1 MTYICVTIAFT
12 IISST
17 VTATNVAISPD
28 ITTYRSNKMTF
39 DVAVASSPVTLLV
52 ILQLLV

>member
-1 MTYICVTIAFT
+1 MTYICVTIVFT

-17 VTATNVAISPD
+17 VTATNVSISPD

-39 DVAVASSPVTLLV
+39 NVAVASSPVTLLV